1 MTVDFLAVT
10 SGTVPSRCRCC
21 PLLRPAWAGH
31 RGCRGTAAK
40 LPNNPGILARS
51 WLARYRRRLANLV
64 TVDRMNTSRRTK
76 IFAVA
81 ILLCAL
87 ALVMGF
93 LSSFRFNPDPSGDTS
108 FIARAQ
114 DKFVPGIKVS
124 VSALGARESQQSFGE
139 NLAKYNIQSVWL
151 SIENET
157 DDQLVFLPITMDPDY
172 YSPYEVSY
180 RFHGALSFAANRAR
194 DEFFLKRQIASI
206 LPPHSIT
213 TGFMYGVLDA
223 GVKYA
228 HVVIAG
234 NNRLEIFDFALS
246 VPGPAFVGT
255 NIRADSI
262 YPGKKIEDLELDSLK
277 ATFAKQPCC
286 TTNSDAARDGDPLN
300 LVIVESKRDPIVPFI
315 ARGWHLAR
323 KLDVVSAIETARAFL
338 FRDAFLTSPVS
349 PLYLFGRPEDV
360 ALQKARSTINERVH
374 ARLWLTP
381 YTFEGRKIWIGQVS
395 RDIGVRLTDQT
406 WNLTTHKIGPDVDFD
421 RAYLLQDLL
430 MSGFVE
436 QYGYV
441 DGVGAAPAS
450 APRTNL
456 TGDPY
461 YTDGLRAVVFLS
473 NQTTPLGAIERL
485 RWEVPATPSEEAR

>member
-1 MTVDFLAVT
+1 M
-10 SGTVPSRCRCC
+10 
-21 PLLRPAWAGH
+21 
-31 RGCRGTAAK
+31 K
-40 LPNNPGILARS
+40 
-51 WLARYRRRLANLV
+51 
-64 TVDRMNTSRRTK
+64 TSRLYKT
-76 IFAVA
+76 IVAAILICAVA
-81 ILLCAL
+81 MATSI
-87 ALVMGF
+87 
-93 LSSFRFNPDPSGDTS
+93 LSSFRFNPDPSGDAS

-114 DKFVPGIKVS
+114 QKSAPGIKVNI
-124 VSALGARESQQSFGE
+124 SALGTRESQQSFGE
-139 NLAKYNIQSVWL
+139 DLAKYNIQPVWL

-157 DDQLVFLPITMDPDY
+157 DEELIFLPITMDPDY
-172 YSPYEVSY
+172 YSAYEASY

-194 DEFFLKRQIASI
+194 DEFFLKRQIANI
-206 LPPHSIT
+206 LKPHSTT

-223 GVKYA
+223 GIKYA

-234 NNRLEIFDFALS
+234 KDRLETFDFALP

-255 NIRADSI
+255 NIRADDI
-262 YPGKKIEDLELDSLK
+262 YPGKIIENLELDSFR
-277 ATFAKQPCC
+277 ATFAKLNCC
-286 TTNSDAARDGDPLN
+286 TTNSDGSRDGDPLN
-300 LVIVESKRDPIVPFI
+300 LVIVEGRRDPIVPFV
-315 ARGWHLAR
+315 ARDWHLAR
-323 KLDVVSAIETARAFL
+323 QLNVASAIDTARAFI
-338 FRDAFLTSPVS
+338 FQNEFLTSPVS
-349 PLYLFGRPEDV
+349 PLYLFGRKEDV

-381 YTFEGRKIWIGQVS
+381 FTFEGRRVWIGQVS

-421 RAYLLQDLL
+421 RSYLLQDLI

-441 DGVGAAPAS
+441 KGVGAAPVS

-473 NQTTPLGAIERL
+473 NQTTPLSAIRKL
-485 RWEVPATPSEEAR
+485 PWEDAR